1 MSSQMNLSQKTGRM
15 VQQTSDWITGNSV
28 DLLIALVAALVIAGL
43 LLGLRAFGHRL
54 VRDRSDD
61 LHWRTIIGRVLSR
74 TSLIFIILC
83 AIELVAEHAATPPG
97 ALRAINILFT
107 IAAAIQGAIWA
118 RELVLG
124 ILQHRLGEADQN
136 SAFGTAV
143 GLIRGLVTAALFAIA
158 LVLILDNLGVNVT
171 GLVAGLGIGGIAI
184 GLAAQGI
191 FKDLFAAVAI
201 ILDKPFRRGDGIKF
215 DQVNGS
221 IEQIGLKSTRIRSV
235 DGEEI
240 VASNAILLD
249 KIVHNFA
256 HVAQRRLLLR
266 FGLVLQTP
274 PEAAARVADLVRQVA
289 ARHDLVDMVRAGAIG
304 ISPSALDFEA
314 EFRVLTPDYD
324 YFFATRSAI
333 CLELLAALN
342 REGIR
347 LAYPTQ
353 TTFTAAPDGTYVM
366 PYPEDAPPQEG

>member
-1 MSSQMNLSQKTGRM
+1 MTGDMNLSQKTGRM
-15 VQQTSDWITGNSV
+15 AERTSEWFAANSV
-28 DLLIALVAALVIAGL
+28 DLLLATGAALLIAAL

-61 LHWRTIIGRVLSR
+61 LHWRTIVGRVLSR
-74 TSLIFIILC
+74 TSLVFIILC
-83 AIELVAEHAATPPG
+83 AVEIVAENAGTPPA
-97 ALRAINILFT
+97 ALRVINILFT
-107 IAAAIQGAIWA
+107 IAAAIQAAVWA

-124 ILQHRLGEADQN
+124 LILHRIGDADQH
-136 SAFGTAV
+136 SALGTAV

-201 ILDKPFRRGDGIKF
+201 ILDRPFRRGDAIKF

-256 HVAQRRLLLR
+256 HVGQRRLLLK
-266 FGLVLQTP
+266 FGLVQQTS
-274 PEAAARVADLVRQVA
+274 PEDAARVPDLVRQVA
-289 ARHDLVDMVRAGAIG
+289 ARHDLVELVRAGITG
-304 ISPSALDFEA
+304 ISPYALDFEA
-314 EFRVLTPDYD
+314 EMRVQTPDYD
-324 YFFATRSAI
+324 YFFAARSAI
-333 CLELLAALN
+333 FLELLAGLR

-353 TTFTAAPDGTYVM
+353 TSFTAAPDGSYVL
-366 PYPEDAPPQEG
+366 PYESHPLPRD

>member
-1 MSSQMNLSQKTGRM
+1 MTGDMNLSQKTGRM
-15 VQQTSDWITGNSV
+15 AERTSDWFAANSV
-28 DLLIALVAALVIAGL
+28 DLLLATAAALLIAAL

-61 LHWRTIIGRVLSR
+61 LHWRTIVGRVLSR
-74 TSLIFIILC
+74 TSLVFIILC
-83 AIELVAEHAATPPG
+83 AVEIVAENAGTPPA
-97 ALRAINILFT
+97 ALRVINILFT
-107 IAAAIQGAIWA
+107 IAAAIQAAVWA

-124 ILQHRLGEADQN
+124 LILHRIGDADQH
-136 SAFGTAV
+136 SALGTAV

-201 ILDKPFRRGDGIKF
+201 ILDRPFRRGDAIKF

-256 HVAQRRLLLR
+256 HVGQRRLLLK
-266 FGLVLQTP
+266 FGLVQQTS
-274 PEAAARVADLVRQVA
+274 PEDAARVPDLVRQVA
-289 ARHDLVDMVRAGAIG
+289 ARHDLVELVRAGITG
-304 ISPSALDFEA
+304 ISPYALDFEA
-314 EFRVLTPDYD
+314 EMRVQTPDYD
-324 YFFATRSAI
+324 YFFAARSAI
-333 CLELLAALN
+333 FLELLAGLR

-353 TTFTAAPDGTYVM
+353 TSFTAAPDGSYVL
-366 PYPEDAPPQEG
+366 PYESHPLPRD

>member
-1 MSSQMNLSQKTGRM
+1 MTGDMNFSQKTGRIADR
-15 VQQTSDWITGNSV
+15 TSDWIAANSV
-28 DLLIALVAALVIAGL
+28 DLLLATGAALLIAAL

-54 VRDRSDD
+54 IRDHSDD
-61 LHWRTIIGRVLSR
+61 LHWRTIFGRVLSR

-83 AIELVAEHAATPPG
+83 AIQIVAQNAATPPA
-97 ALRAINILFT
+97 ALRIINILFT
-107 IAAAIQGAIWA
+107 IAAAIQAAVWA

-124 ILQHRLGEADQN
+124 LIQHRIGDADQH
-136 SAFGTAV
+136 SALGTAV

-158 LVLILDNLGVNVT
+158 LILILDNLGVNVT

-201 ILDKPFRRGDGIKF
+201 ILDRPFRRGDAIKF

-256 HVAQRRLLLR
+256 HVAQRRIVLK
-266 FGLVLQTP
+266 FGLVQQSS
-274 PEAAARVADLVRQVA
+274 PEEAGRVGDLVREAA
-289 ARHDLVDMVRAGAIG
+289 ARHDLVELVRAGVTG
-304 ISPSALDFEA
+304 ISSYAIDFEA
-314 EFRVLTPDYD
+314 EMRVQTSDFD
-324 YFFATRSAI
+324 YFFKSRSAI
-333 CLELLAALN
+333 CLELLASLA

-353 TTFTAAPDGTYVM
+353 TSFTAAPDGSYVM
-366 PYPEDAPPQEG
+366 PYEDHPLPAER

>member
-1 MSSQMNLSQKTGRM
+1 MSLSQKTNR
-15 VQQTSDWITGNSV
+15 VAQQTSEWFTANSV
-28 DLLIALVAALVIAGL
+28 DLLLATGAALLIAAL
-43 LLGLRAFGHRL
+43 LLGLRAFGHKL

-61 LHWRTIIGRVLSR
+61 LHWRTIVGRVLSR
-74 TSLIFIILC
+74 TSLIFILLC
-83 AIELVAEHAATPPG
+83 AIQIVAENAATPPT
-97 ALRAINILFT
+97 ALRIINILFT
-107 IAAAIQGAIWA
+107 IAAALQAAVWA

-124 ILQHRLGEADQN
+124 LLQHRLGESDPN
-136 SAFGTAV
+136 SALGTAV

-158 LVLILDNLGVNVT
+158 LILILDNLGVNVT

-184 GLAAQGI
+184 GLAAQGV

-201 ILDKPFRRGDGIKF
+201 ILDKPFRRGDAIKF

-256 HVAQRRLLLR
+256 HVGQRRLLLK
-266 FGLVLQTP
+266 FGLVQQTP
-274 PEAAARVADLVRQVA
+274 PEDAARVPDLVRQAVSK
-289 ARHDLVDMVRAGAIG
+289 HDLVELVRAGIVG
-304 ISPSALDFEA
+304 ISPYALDFEA
-314 EFRVLTPDYD
+314 EMRVQTPDYD
-324 YFFATRSAI
+324 YFFAARSAI
-333 CLELLAALN
+333 CLELLAALR

-353 TTFTAAPDGTYVM
+353 TSFTAAPDGSYIL
-366 PYPEDAPPQEG
+366 PYEVHPHPADR

>member
-1 MSSQMNLSQKTGRM
+1 MTGDMNLSQKTGRIADR
-15 VQQTSDWITGNSV
+15 TSDWIAANSV
-28 DLLIALVAALVIAGL
+28 DLLLATGAALLIAAL

-54 VRDRSDD
+54 IRDRSDD
-61 LHWRTIIGRVLSR
+61 LHWRTIFGRVLSR

-83 AIELVAEHAATPPG
+83 AIQIVAENAATPPA
-97 ALRAINILFT
+97 ALRIINILFT
-107 IAAAIQGAIWA
+107 IAAAIQAAVWA

-124 ILQHRLGEADQN
+124 LIQHRIGDADQH
-136 SAFGTAV
+136 SALGTAV

-158 LVLILDNLGVNVT
+158 LILILDNLGVNVT

-201 ILDKPFRRGDGIKF
+201 ILDRPFRRGDAIKF

-256 HVAQRRLLLR
+256 HVAQRRIVLK
-266 FGLVLQTP
+266 FGLVQQSS
-274 PEAAARVADLVRQVA
+274 PEEAGRVGDLVREAA
-289 ARHDLVDMVRAGAIG
+289 ARHDLVELVRAGVTG
-304 ISPSALDFEA
+304 ISSYAIDFEA
-314 EFRVLTPDYD
+314 EMRVQTSDFD
-324 YFFATRSAI
+324 YFFKSRSAI
-333 CLELLAALN
+333 CLELLASLA

-353 TTFTAAPDGTYVM
+353 TSFTAAPDGSYVM
-366 PYPEDAPPQEG
+366 PYEDHPLPAER

>member
-1 MSSQMNLSQKTGRM
+1 MNLSEKTGRM
-15 VQQTSDWITGNSV
+15 VERTTDWFAHNSV
-28 DLLIALVAALVIAGL
+28 DLLLASGAALIIAAL

-61 LHWRTIIGRVLSR
+61 LHWRTIFGRVLSR
-74 TSLIFIILC
+74 TSLVFIIVC
-83 AIELVAEHAATPPG
+83 AAWIVAENAATPPKI
-97 ALRAINILFT
+97 LRGINVLFT
-107 IAAAIQGAIWA
+107 VAAAIQAAVWA
-118 RELVLG
+118 RALVLG
-124 ILQHRLGEADQN
+124 IIQHRLGETDQG
-136 SAFGTAV
+136 SALGTAV

-158 LVLILDNLGVNVT
+158 LILILDNLGVNVT

-184 GLAAQGI
+184 GLAAQGV

-201 ILDKPFRRGDGIKF
+201 ILDRPFRRGDAIKF

-235 DGEEI
+235 DGEEV

-256 HVAQRRLLLR
+256 HVGQRRLMLR
-266 FGLVLQTP
+266 FGLVQQTS
-274 PEAAARVADLVRQVA
+274 PEDAARVPDLVRQVA
-289 ARHDLVDMVRAGAIG
+289 SRHDLVELVRAGIIG
-304 ISPSALDFEA
+304 ISTYALDFEA
-314 EFRVLTPDYD
+314 ELRVQTPDYD
-324 YFFATRSAI
+324 YFFAARSAI
-333 CLELLAALN
+333 FLELLAALK

-353 TTFTAAPDGTYVM
+353 TSFTAAPDGSYVM
-366 PYPEDAPPQEG
+366 PYEDHPLPADR